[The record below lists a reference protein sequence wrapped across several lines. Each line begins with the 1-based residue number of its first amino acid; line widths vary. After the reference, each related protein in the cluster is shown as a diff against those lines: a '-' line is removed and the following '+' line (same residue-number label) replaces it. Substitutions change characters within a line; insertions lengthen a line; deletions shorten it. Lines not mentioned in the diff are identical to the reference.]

1 MSVETKSILV
11 EIEGRPLPP
20 HLLEN
25 FEKADVRLRELYGF
39 SPGVP
44 ALFRLWLASS
54 TSSLI
59 RAEFEQAVLDL
70 KNSPF
75 PPEGRF
81 DLDWL

>member
-1 MSVETKSILV
+1 MSLETKSAL
-11 EIEGRPLPP
+11 IELDGQPLPH

-25 FEKADVRLRELYGF
+25 FEKADARLRELYGF

-44 ALFRLWLASS
+44 ALVRLWLACG

-59 RAEFEQAVLDL
+59 REEFEQAVMDL
-70 KNSPF
+70 KQSPF

-81 DLDWL
+81 DVDRL

>member
-1 MSVETKSILV
+1 MSVEAKSPAI
-11 EIEGRPLPP
+11 EIDGRPLPA

-25 FEKADVRLRELYGF
+25 FEKADARLRELYGF

-44 ALFRLWLASS
+44 ALVRLWLACG

-59 RAEFEQAVLDL
+59 REEFEQAVMDL

-81 DLDWL
+81 DVDWL